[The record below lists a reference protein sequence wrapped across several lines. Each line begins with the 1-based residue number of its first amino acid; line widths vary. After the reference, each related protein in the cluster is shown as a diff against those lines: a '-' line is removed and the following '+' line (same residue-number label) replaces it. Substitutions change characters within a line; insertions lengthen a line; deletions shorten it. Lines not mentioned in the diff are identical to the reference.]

1 MNLILHLRRRRWSAV
16 IRSIAMIAAVCL
28 VAASGLAEKTQTWA
42 QDSIEDF
49 LQGTAK
55 NISIRSDGQVTLAP
69 RFVELYSAPDAY
81 LWAVVQDSNG
91 NVFTAGGPDATVYRI
106 APDGKTTKFF
116 TTNALAIQALA
127 VDSAGN
133 LYAATSPDT
142 KIYKIT
148 PSGESALLYDPEA
161 NYIWG
166 LAFDSR
172 GNLFVA
178 TGDEGRVYR
187 VTPAGE
193 GSLFFETEET
203 HARRILIDSEDN
215 LILGTDP
222 SGLVLRVSNPRTGS
236 PRGFVL
242 HQSPKKEITA
252 LALGSDQTIYAA
264 GVGTRNS
271 QPAATPAPAQ
281 VSSAPSAPAAPMHPP
296 LPGGPESPEAQ
307 PVTVA
312 PQATARPAAPSRIV
326 GGSEIYRIRP
336 DGEPQVIWRSGSD
349 VVYDLA
355 LDQQGKLLAATGDQ
369 GKLLR
374 IESDRL
380 YTLVLTTSAS
390 QITAVRSGTG
400 GKIFVATSNISGVYQ
415 LGPELETE
423 GSLESD
429 VFDAEI
435 FSEWGRLEWRGQ
447 AASPASISVATRS
460 GNLSS
465 PHRNWSPWSE
475 PVAEPAGR
483 TSASPAARFAQ
494 WKAVLKA
501 PLGGASPL
509 LESVTLYY
517 LPRNV
522 APVISTTE
530 VTPLNYDFI
539 SSAVTVNPRNLALPP
554 LSGRPARQ
562 RRPQSRATILQT
574 MRPAKG
580 FVGVRWRADDANE
593 DDLSYR
599 IEIRGDGE
607 ENWKLLEEETSQDFL
622 SWDST
627 SFADGIY
634 EVRVTASD
642 APSNAASEIKTASE
656 TIEGILIDNTAPLL
670 EPIRASREGERLR
683 VSLRAADA
691 TSKITRAEYSLDGG
705 EWKPVLPAT
714 RLFDSMELAF
724 DFATEP
730 VAAGE
735 HTLAVRVY
743 DEHDNLAIAKS
754 VVK

>member
-1 MNLILHLRRRRWSAV
+1 MILILRRRRRGNAFWSIV
-16 IRSIAMIAAVCL
+16 M
-28 VAASGLAEKTQTWA
+28 VAAACLFAAAGQAQKTQTWV
-42 QDSIEDF
+42 QDSLEDF
-49 LQGTAK
+49 QQGTAK

-69 RFVELYSAPDAY
+69 RFVELHGASDAY
-81 LWAVVQDSNG
+81 LWAVVQDSKG
-91 NVFTAGGPDATVYRI
+91 NVFTAGGTDAAVYRI
-106 APDGKTTKFF
+106 APDGATTKFF
-116 TTNALAIQALA
+116 TTNALAIHALA
-127 VDSAGN
+127 IDGAGN

-142 KIYKIT
+142 KVYRIN
-148 PSGESALLYDPEA
+148 PSGEAALLFDPEA

-172 GNLFVA
+172 GNLFIA
-178 TGDEGRVYR
+178 TGDQGRVYR

-203 HARRILIDSEDN
+203 HARRILIDSKDN

-222 SGLVLRVSNPRTGS
+222 SGLVLRVSNPAIGS
-236 PRGFVL
+236 PQGFVL

-264 GVGTRNS
+264 GVGTRS
-271 QPAATPAPAQ
+271 AQPAPQPEPAAPAT
-281 VSSAPSAPAAPMHPP
+281 PSAPAVPMHAAM
-296 LPGGPESPEAQ
+296 PGSPEAPEAQ
-307 PVTVA
+307 SAVA
-312 PQATARPAAPSRIV
+312 QQAAARAAAPARLV

-336 DGEPQVIWRSGSD
+336 DGEPHVIWRSGAD

-355 LDQQGKLLAATGDQ
+355 LDQQGKLLAATGDR
-369 GKLLR
+369 GRLLR

-380 YTLVLTTSAS
+380 HTLVLTTSAS
-390 QITAVRSGTG
+390 QITAVTSGTG
-400 GKIFVATSNISGVYQ
+400 GKIFVATSNISKVYQ

-429 VFDAEI
+429 VFDAGI

-447 AASPASISVATRS
+447 AAPKAGISIATRS

-465 PHRNWSPWSE
+465 PHRNWSLWSE
-475 PVAEPAGR
+475 PVTEPAGR

-494 WKAVLKA
+494 WRAVLKA
-501 PLGGASPL
+501 PAGTASPL
-509 LESVTLYY
+509 LESVTLHY

-522 APVISTTE
+522 APVISATE
-530 VTPLNYDFI
+530 VTPVNYDFI
-539 SSAVTVNPRNLALPP
+539 SSAATVSARNLTLPP
-554 LSGRPARQ
+554 LSGRAVRQ
-562 RRPQSRATILQT
+562 RPPQTRTATVQT

-580 FVGVRWRADDANE
+580 FVGIRWRAEDANG

-599 IEIRGDGE
+599 IEIRGEGE
-607 ENWKLLEEETSQDFL
+607 QNWKVLEEETSQDFL

-627 SFADGIY
+627 SFADGVY
-634 EVRVTASD
+634 EVTVTASD
-642 APSNAASEIKTASE
+642 APSNAASETKTASQ
-656 TIEGILIDNTAPLL
+656 TIAGILIDNTAPLL
-670 EPIRASREGERLR
+670 EPIRASREGESLR
-683 VSLRAADA
+683 VSLRAFDS
-691 TSKITRAEYSLDGG
+691 TSKITRAEYSLNGR

-714 RLFDSMELAF
+714 RLFDSKELAF
-724 DFATEP
+724 DFVTEP

-743 DEHDNLAIAKS
+743 DEHDNLAAAKS

>member
-1 MNLILHLRRRRWSAV
+1 MNPMLHLRRPRRGAAPWS
-16 IRSIAMIAAVCL
+16 ILMIAAACL
-28 VAASGLAEKTQTWA
+28 FAAAGQAEKTQTWV
-42 QDSIEDF
+42 QESIEDF
-49 LQGTAK
+49 QRGTAE
-55 NISIRSDGQVTLAP
+55 NISIRSDGQITLAP
-69 RFVELYSAPDAY
+69 RFVELYNAPDAY
-81 LWAVVQDSNG
+81 LWAVVQDSKG
-91 NVFTAGGPDATVYRI
+91 NVFTAGGPDAAVYRI
-106 APDGKTTKFF
+106 APDGNTTKFF
-116 TTNALAIQALA
+116 TTNALAIHALA
-127 VDSAGN
+127 VDRDGN
-133 LYAATSPDT
+133 VYAASSPDT
-142 KIYKIT
+142 KVYKIN
-148 PSGESALLYDPEA
+148 PKGEGVVLFDPEA

-178 TGDEGRVYR
+178 TGDQGRVYR
-187 VTPAGE
+187 VNPAGE

-203 HARRILIDSEDN
+203 HARRIVVDSNDN

-236 PRGFVL
+236 PQGFVL

-264 GVGTRNS
+264 GVGTRS
-271 QPAATPAPAQ
+271 AQPATIPEP
-281 VSSAPSAPAAPMHPP
+281 VSAAPSAPAAPMHPAVP
-296 LPGGPESPEAQ
+296 SGPETPEPRSAAVAAQ
-307 PVTVA
+307 GA
-312 PQATARPAAPSRIV
+312 ARAAAPARLV

-336 DGEPQVIWRSGSD
+336 DGEPHVIWRSAGE

-355 LDQQGKLLAATGDQ
+355 LDQKGKLLAATGDG

-374 IESDRL
+374 IESDKL
-380 YTLVLTTSAS
+380 HTLVLTTSAS
-390 QITAVRSGTG
+390 QITAVTSGAG
-400 GKIFVATSNISGVYQ
+400 GKIFVATSNISKVYQ

-447 AASPASISVATRS
+447 AEIKAGISIATRS

-465 PHRNWSPWSE
+465 PHRNWSAWSE
-475 PVAEPAGR
+475 PIVEPAGG

-494 WKAVLKA
+494 WRAVLKA
-501 PLGGASPL
+501 PAGSASPL
-509 LESVTLYY
+509 LESVTLHY

-522 APVISTTE
+522 APLIGATE
-530 VTPLNYDFI
+530 VTPVNYDFI
-539 SSAVTVNPRNLALPP
+539 GSAAAVNTRNLTLPP

-562 RRPQSRATILQT
+562 RPMQTRATTVQT

-580 FVGVRWRADDANE
+580 FVGIRWRAEDVNG

-599 IEIRGDGE
+599 VEIRGHGE
-607 ENWKLLEEETSQDFL
+607 ENWKLLEEETDQDFL

-627 SFADGIY
+627 SFADGVY

-642 APSNAASEIKTASE
+642 APSNAASETRTASE
-656 TIEGILIDNTAPLL
+656 IIKGILIDNTAPVV
-670 EPIRASREGERLR
+670 EPMRASREGERLR

-691 TSKITRAEYSLDGG
+691 TSKITRAEYSLNGG

-714 RLFDSMELAF
+714 RLFDSKELAF
-724 DFATEP
+724 DFATET

-735 HTLAVRVY
+735 HTLAARIY
-743 DEHDNLAIAKS
+743 DEHDNLATVKS